1 MTGGIQ
7 QIAFS
12 GAILAEKAQV
22 ADKAE
27 RFAALVSKHSSFV
40 FRIAFTI
47 LRNVHDSE
55 DALQETFFRLYRG
68 GAWERIKD
76 ERAFLARMTWRI
88 AVDMLPRKRHG
99 DTDRDLASDAI
110 GAEESMIVSEKHT
123 AVHRLMDS
131 LPEELRQPLA
141 LSTVEELSSRQIAQ
155 MMGIPEG
162 TVRTRIS
169 RARQLLRQKVAE
181 SYGQ

>member
-1 MTGGIQ
+1 MTKGIE
-7 QIAFS
+7 QIAFP

-22 ADKAE
+22 ADETE
-27 RFAALVSKHSSFV
+27 RFAALVSRHSSFV
-40 FRIAFTI
+40 FRVAFAI

-55 DALQETFFRLYRG
+55 DALQETFLRLYRK
-68 GAWERIKD
+68 GAWERIED

-88 AVDMLPRKRHG
+88 AVNMLPRRQHA
-99 DTDRDLASDAI
+99 DADRDLVSDAI
-110 GAEESMIVSEKHT
+110 GAEESMIVSEKHA

-141 LSTVEELSSRQIAQ
+141 LSTVEELSSRQIAHV
-155 MMGIPEG
+155 MGIAEG

-169 RARQLLRQKVAE
+169 RARQMLRQKVAE

>member
-1 MTGGIQ
+1 MTRGIE

-12 GAILAEKAQV
+12 GTILAEKAKV

-27 RFAALVSKHSSFV
+27 RFASLVGRHSSFV
-40 FRIAFTI
+40 FRVAFAI

-55 DALQETFFRLYRG
+55 DALQETFFRLYRR
-68 GAWERIKD
+68 GAWERIED
-76 ERAFLARMTWRI
+76 ERAFLARMAWRI
-88 AVDMLPRKRHG
+88 AVDMLPRGRQG
-99 DTDRDLASDAI
+99 DADRDLPSDAI
-110 GAEESMIVSEKHT
+110 GAEESMIDSEKHA

-141 LSTVEELSSRQIAQ
+141 LSTVEELSSRQIARI
-155 MMGIPEG
+155 MGIAEG

-169 RARQLLRQKVAE
+169 RARQLLRQKVTE